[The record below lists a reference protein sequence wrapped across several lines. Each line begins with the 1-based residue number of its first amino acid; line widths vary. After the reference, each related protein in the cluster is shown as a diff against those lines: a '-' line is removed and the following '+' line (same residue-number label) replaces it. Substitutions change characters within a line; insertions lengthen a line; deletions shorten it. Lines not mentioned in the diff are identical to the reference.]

1 MDVQDFSHK
10 LVHFRRAI
18 LQLDPQ
24 LLEERAVAVIR
35 PIQEPPVQFTQQVP
49 GPDGF
54 PRCE

>member
-1 MDVQDFSHK
+1 MDAQDFSHK

-35 PIQEPPVQFTQQVP
+35 PIQEPPVQFTQQEVP
-49 GPDGF
+49 GS
-54 PRCE
+54 R